1 MSRSPR
7 AARHSAGV
15 IFEVN
20 AIYFFTING
29 ILDHCRDSVP
39 RLDNVPCS
47 SKVNEQPMP
56 ASRRARKPPRRAR
69 KAKRR
74 AGSNLI
80 SLLLDIEQPLQD
92 ATHTVEALRLVGHGL
107 SSHDH
112 VGGDAVAELARIAGG
127 RLQVVEDTW
136 KKVLEARRR
145 GKS

>member
-15 IFEVN
+15 IFEVS
-20 AIYFFTING
+20 AIDFLTTNG
-29 ILDHCRDSVP
+29 ILDHCCDSAP
-39 RLDNVPCS
+39 RRDNVPCS

-56 ASRRARKPPRRAR
+56 ASRRARKTLARAR

-112 VGGDAVAELARIAGG
+112 VGGDAVAELARVAAE
-127 RLQVVEDTW
+127 RLQVVEDMW
-136 KKVLEARRR
+136 KKVLEAGRR
-145 GKS
+145 GKP

>member
-20 AIYFFTING
+20 AIDFFTING
-29 ILDHCRDSVP
+29 IFDHCRDSVP

-47 SKVNEQPMP
+47 SKVNEQAMP
-56 ASRRARKPPRRAR
+56 ASRRIRKAPPRAR
-69 KAKRR
+69 TATRL

-80 SLLLDIEQPLQD
+80 SLLLDIEQPLRD

-107 SSHDH
+107 
-112 VGGDAVAELARIAGG
+112 
-127 RLQVVEDTW
+127 
-136 KKVLEARRR
+136 
-145 GKS
+145 